1 MENARIIII
10 LLVAMV
16 GLIALARW
24 IKVPYPILL
33 VVAGLGIGFIPGLPE
48 IELAPDMVFILFLPP
63 IIQLAAY
70 YMPTRDFRRNL
81 RSISL
86 LAIGL
91 VLFTMTAVA
100 IVAHAVVDGIS
111 WPAAFLLGAI
121 VAPPDTVAA
130 SAVAERLHLPR
141 RLVSVLE
148 GESLL
153 NDATSLV
160 AYKVALAAVVTGAFS
175 WLDAGSQFL
184 LASFG
189 GVAIGLAVGFAVTP
203 LFRKIVKD
211 VPVYIIATFLSG
223 YVTYLIA
230 DWLGVSSVLAVVAL
244 GFFYAQPRFSTMTS
258 ELRLQATPVWDIV
271 VFLLNGFIFILIGL
285 QLRFIVQNL
294 KEQSPLTLLW
304 YAVAICLTVIVT
316 RFLWV
321 FPGTYL
327 PRIPKRIRAVDPFPP
342 WQYATIIAWTG
353 MRGVVSLAAA
363 LALPVTLSNGQS
375 FASRDLIVFLTFS
388 VILATLVLQGLSL
401 PFLVKWLK
409 VVDDGGAEREEN
421 KARLKAAMAA
431 QARLTE
437 LALNSDVPPHLIEK
451 LRLQYGK
458 RVKRFADRYQGNRD
472 GEIEQHFITFEHL
485 EEELLL
491 AEADAVVNLRNAN
504 VINDEVLRRVQ
515 HELDL
520 EVMRIR
526 SIHGDHDHE
535 RLLKPQ
541 TTPLPEVAAP
551 EHEQRLENSSVEVAV
566 PIQKAESP
574 KMEIAMPV
582 ERRRES
588 QPITDQQADA

>member
-1 MENARIIII
+1 MEGTRIIII
-10 LLVAMV
+10 LLVVMV

-48 IELAPDMVFILFLPP
+48 IQLAPDMVFILFLPP

-70 YMPTRDFRRNL
+70 YTPTRDFRANL

-91 VLFTMTAVA
+91 VLVTMAAVA
-100 IVAHAVVDGIS
+100 VVAHTVIAGIS
-111 WPAAFLLGAI
+111 WPAAFVLGAI

-141 RLVSVLE
+141 RIVAVLE

-175 WLDAGSQFL
+175 WLNAGGQFL
-184 LASFG
+184 LSSIG
-189 GVAIGLAVGFAVTP
+189 GVAIGLAVGFAITP
-203 LFRKIVKD
+203 IFRRVVKD
-211 VPVYIIATFLSG
+211 IPVYIILTFLSG
-223 YVTYLIA
+223 YVTYLLA
-230 DWLGVSSVLAVVAL
+230 DWAQVSSVLAVVAL
-244 GFFYAQPRFSTMTS
+244 GFFYAQPRFNTMTA
-258 ELRLQATPVWDIV
+258 ELRLQAIPVWDIA
-271 VFLLNGFIFILIGL
+271 VFLLNGFIFMLIGL
-285 QLRFIVQNL
+285 QLHFIVNGLSGQAT
-294 KEQSPLTLLW
+294 LTLLW
-304 YAVAICLTVIVT
+304 YAVAVCLTVIII
-316 RFLWV
+316 RFAWI
-321 FPGTYL
+321 FPATYL
-327 PRIPKRIRAVDPFPP
+327 PRLPKNIRARDPFPA
-342 WQYATIIAWTG
+342 WQQIVIVSWTG

-363 LALPVTLSNGQS
+363 LALPLTVNNTQP
-375 FASRDLIVFLTFS
+375 FPSRDLIIFLTFS

-431 QARLTE
+431 QVRLSE
-437 LALNSDVPPHLIEK
+437 LAENSAVPPQLIEK

-458 RVKRFADRYQGNRD
+458 RIKRFSDRYHGNQD

-520 EVMRIR
+520 EIMRIR
-526 SIHGDHDHE
+526 SVHGDHDHA
-535 RLLKPQ
+535 RLLKPEEKPADIAVPQ
-541 TTPLPEVAAP
+541 AAP
-551 EHEQRLENSSVEVAV
+551 EPQRVGVAV
-566 PIQKAESP
+566 QQERLNEKQPA
-574 KMEIAMPV
+574 PV
-582 ERRRES
+582 FDE
-588 QPITDQQADA
+588 QADA